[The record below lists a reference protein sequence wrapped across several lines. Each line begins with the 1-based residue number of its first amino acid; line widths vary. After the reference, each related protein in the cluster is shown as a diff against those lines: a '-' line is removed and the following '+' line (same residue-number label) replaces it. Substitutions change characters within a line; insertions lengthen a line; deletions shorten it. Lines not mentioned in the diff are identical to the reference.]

1 VTSVSFP
8 SDSNL
13 NAMDS
18 TPLVASD
25 THVNSALRRPYSDKA
40 PVMRPRSSFVL
51 HRVAEEAIH
60 PDYGR
65 VARYLTIEIASAE
78 FVLNRPP
85 CPLEV
90 S

>member
-1 VTSVSFP
+1 
-8 SDSNL
+8 
-13 NAMDS
+13 MW
-18 TPLVASD
+18 
-25 THVNSALRRPYSDKA
+25 
-40 PVMRPRSSFVL
+40 PRSSFVL
-51 HRVAEEAIH
+51 HHVAEEAIH

-78 FVLNRPP
+78 FELNQPP